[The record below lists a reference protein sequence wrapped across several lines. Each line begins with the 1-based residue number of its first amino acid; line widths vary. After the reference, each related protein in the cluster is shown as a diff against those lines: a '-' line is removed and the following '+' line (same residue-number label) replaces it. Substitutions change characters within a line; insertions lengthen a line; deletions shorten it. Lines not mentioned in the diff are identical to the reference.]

1 MNVLAV
7 TTDFDNWA
15 MVIAGYVI
23 VLGGIAAFTARL
35 MAKARRLSR
44 QVPDEAKPWT

>member
-1 MNVLAV
+1 VNVLAV
-7 TTDFDNWA
+7 TTDYDNWA

-23 VLGGIAAFTARL
+23 VLGGIGAFTVRL
-35 MAKARRLSR
+35 LTKARRLSR